1 MDGKDGRVR
10 GKRRR
15 EVRAEIDG
23 GEPTS
28 QNLEERVSHVASL
41 EIKALL
47 KREPAPLPSIA

>member
-1 MDGKDGRVR
+1 VR

-41 EIKALL
+41 EIKALR